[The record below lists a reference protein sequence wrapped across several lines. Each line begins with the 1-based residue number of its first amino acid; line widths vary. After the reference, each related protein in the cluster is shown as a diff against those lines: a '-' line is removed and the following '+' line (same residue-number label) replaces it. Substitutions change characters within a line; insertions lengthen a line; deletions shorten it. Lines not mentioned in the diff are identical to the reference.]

1 MLQVGL
7 MVFLIGIIGFIV
19 NPKSLI
25 QLILSLE
32 LIILGG
38 SQVALDG
45 SLILNDIDGQLYTIY
60 IISIA
65 GAESAI
71 ALAIVVTFYRL
82 RGTIRILP

>member
-1 MLQVGL
+1 
-7 MVFLIGIIGFIV
+7 
-19 NPKSLI
+19 
-25 QLILSLE
+25 LE